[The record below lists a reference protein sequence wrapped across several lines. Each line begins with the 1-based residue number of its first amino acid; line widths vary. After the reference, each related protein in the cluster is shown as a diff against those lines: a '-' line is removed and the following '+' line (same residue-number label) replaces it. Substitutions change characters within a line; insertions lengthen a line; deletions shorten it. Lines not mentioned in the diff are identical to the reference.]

1 MLRLF
6 KKKHKLED
14 VFTPSSAAI
23 LTFVERPDLI
33 TQLEKSLLI
42 PGMQIILY
50 GHSGGGKTTLIENIL
65 KRKSIQFISSNCMLN
80 TTIDEL
86 LLDAFDKLS
95 PFYTSEIQKS
105 SSSTISAEAKS
116 SYLSIKS
123 LIKGEIKKEFQETR
137 SRILP
142 IQLTPQRLAEFLG
155 AADIL
160 WKIEDFHKVEIS
172 ERQKLSQILK
182 IFVDTAN
189 RFKKVKIIAIGAV
202 GTAREIINYDSELI
216 NRIAEVSVPLMTPKE
231 LESIVTKGEKLLNIE
246 FNKSTHKEIIKFSNS
261 LAAICH
267 QLCFSMCYNNGFI
280 KSQHQRKLIRVDKL
294 QPAVIDYLKQN
305 SDSFKEI
312 YDRAIRKSDDRMFD
326 NPKLVIEAFCNI
338 QKEELSRTDIGNYK
352 GLKKIYKGELHN
364 FLQCLT
370 SSEFGEILRF
380 DSNSGKYYFSNP
392 FFKAYAIMRLATED
406 EKHFKPREDFD
417 IERIKTLLD
426 IMNNNEK
433 IIFRNI
439 EFK

>member
-1 MLRLF
+1 MFRLF
-6 KKKHKLED
+6 KIKHRLED

-33 TQLEKSLLI
+33 TQLEKALLI
-42 PGMQIILY
+42 PGMQIVLY

-65 KRKSIQFISSNCMLN
+65 SRKSIQFISSNCMVN

-86 LLDAFDKLS
+86 LLDAFDKLN
-95 PFYTSEIQKS
+95 PFYS
-105 SSSTISAEAKS
+105 SDKQNSTSSTINSEVKS
-116 SYLSIKS
+116 SYLGIKS
-123 LIKGEIKKEFQETR
+123 LIKGEIKKEFHETQKR
-137 SRILP
+137 VLP

-155 AADIL
+155 AAEIV
-160 WKIEDFHKVEIS
+160 WKIEDFHKVDVS

-202 GTAREIINYDSELI
+202 GTARDIVNYDSELT
-216 NRIAEVSVPLMTPKE
+216 NRVSEVFVPLMTPQE
-231 LESIVTKGEKLLNIE
+231 LDSILIKGEKLLSID
-246 FNKSTHKEIIKFSNS
+246 FNKNTHKEIIKFSNS

-267 QLCFSMCYNNGFI
+267 QLCFSICYNNRVF
-280 KSQHQRKLIRVDKL
+280 KTQRHKKILREDKL

-305 SDSFKEI
+305 SDSFKET
-312 YDRAIRKSDDRMFD
+312 YDRAIRRRDDRKFD

-352 GLKKIYKGELHN
+352 GLKKIFKGELFN

-370 SSEFGEILRF
+370 TPDYGEILRY

-406 EKHFKPREDFD
+406 DSRFKPREDFD
-417 IERIKTLLD
+417 FERIKILLD
-426 IMNNNEK
+426 IMNKNEK